1 MCNIC
6 SSISIHPSSPVIAR
20 PSHVEQ
26 PWRRSLQGLAG
37 HGGIARAGLPRSI
50 CMKMER
56 HHTQT
61 YLRCRRSHPRR
72 RSVSLHAQCRT
83 THPSHWYGS
92 ATAAL
97 TAQQRRYLYSSLSLF
112 IILFFLLFSLLLIRG
127 CQPDHQ
133 PKAVSPASPTEP
145 SRDHRLRRPRH
156 YIHHICFGRP
166 LGYILRQL
174 WFAPGASLSP
184 FLLAH
189 RDRPRLRCSYHDIHR
204 VGSLCRAR
212 LRCALPVLP
221 LQSRLQQDGAP
232 SALTHSPLCGP
243 VLQLYLKSV
252 YVRNI

>member
-1 MCNIC
+1 MRSAGRHIPRIGMAAPRWHSLRNNVGIY
-6 SSISIHPSSPVIAR
+6 IR
-20 PSHVEQ
+20 P
-26 PWRRSLQGLAG
+26 
-37 HGGIARAGLPRSI
+37 
-50 CMKMER
+50 C
-56 HHTQT
+56 
-61 YLRCRRSHPRR
+61 
-72 RSVSLHAQCRT
+72 
-83 THPSHWYGS
+83 
-92 ATAAL
+92 
-97 TAQQRRYLYSSLSLF
+97 LY
-112 IILFFLLFSLLLIRG
+112 LLFSFSFFFPFCSSEVVSL
-127 CQPDHQ
+127 DHQ

-145 SRDHRLRRPRH
+145 SRDHRLRQPRH

-221 LQSRLQQDGAP
+221 FQSRLQQDGAP